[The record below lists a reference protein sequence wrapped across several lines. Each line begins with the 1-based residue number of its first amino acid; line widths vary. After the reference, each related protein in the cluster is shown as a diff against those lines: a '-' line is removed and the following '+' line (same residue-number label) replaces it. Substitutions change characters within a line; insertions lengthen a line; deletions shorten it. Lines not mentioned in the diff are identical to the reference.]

1 MRKVKYIMK
10 KRNNKENKKGDKKG
24 IAKNIDEFF
33 SYIRRKFIKIK
44 NYLTNRANFKVVA
57 VLATA
62 AVIVCVYGIVAV
74 SGAFLNS
81 QHYATPSSAQLADE
95 DTDNSTAQIMAL
107 SPTGAQFPSLDMEV
121 PTTAPVP
128 EFIRI
133 GVQHPIIKD
142 LQERLMYLGFME
154 NDEPSDYYGPVTE
167 AAVKIFQR
175 QNNLSQDGIVGKSTY
190 EMIMSD
196 DAKFYAAKSGD
207 SGDDIYRIQSRL
219 YELGYLAQESLV
231 NGTFG
236 DKTEE
241 AVKKLQEINSL
252 EQDGRVGL
260 KTLNLIYSDEVKAN
274 LLAYGEKSDVVLALQ
289 KRLFELGYM
298 TSVPDGSYGN
308 DTIIAVK
315 AFQSKNDQVVDGY
328 LGPSTR
334 ASILSGNAVPNGLSL
349 GDQSEQVKNVQ
360 KMLNK
365 WGYLDADNISGYFG
379 EATEQAV
386 KAFQSRN
393 SLSSDGSVGALTI
406 AKLMSDN
413 ARRPAP
419 VVPKTTAAARGGGT
433 KKSNGKNN
441 KGGGGGAPAYTGG
454 GGVGTLLSVAS
465 SKLGTPYVWGA
476 KGPGAFDCSGF
487 VYWCLN
493 NSGVKQSYLT
503 SAGWQSVGR
512 YTRISNFSDL
522 RAGDIVVVS
531 GHVGICAGGGTV
543 IDASSSNG
551 RVVTRSL
558 GGWWQRNFIVGWR
571 IF

>member
-1 MRKVKYIMK
+1 MK
-10 KRNNKENKKGDKKG
+10 KRKEIKISKKNKKAGKNINNKFL
-24 IAKNIDEFF
+24 ILFQNIINR
-33 SYIRRKFIKIK
+33 IRL
-44 NYLTNRANFKVVA
+44 YAADTANFKVIA
-57 VLATA
+57 GIATV
-62 AVIVCVYGIVAV
+62 AVIVCIYGIIAV
-74 SGAFLNS
+74 SGAFIKIS
-81 QHYATPSSAQLADE
+81 PATPSSADMAGSDAQ
-95 DTDNSTAQIMAL
+95 TAQVMAL
-107 SPTGAQFPSLDMEV
+107 SPTGAQFPSLNMEV

-175 QNNLSQDGIVGKSTY
+175 QNDLSQDGIVGRSTY
-190 EMIMSD
+190 EMIMAE
-196 DAKFYAAKSGD
+196 DAKFYAAKNGD

-219 YELGYLAQESLV
+219 YELGYLAEEGQVS
-231 NGTFG
+231 GSFG

-241 AVKKLQEINSL
+241 AVKKLQEVNSL
-252 EQDGRVGL
+252 EQDGKVGL
-260 KTLNLIYSDEVKAN
+260 KTLNLIYSDQVKAN

-289 KRLFELGYM
+289 KKLFELGYM
-298 TSVPDGSYGN
+298 TSVPDGSYGD

-334 ASILSGNAVPNGLSL
+334 AAILSGTAIPNGLSL

-365 WGYLDADNISGYFG
+365 WGYLPADNISGYFG
-379 EATEQAV
+379 EETVQAV

-393 SLSSDGSVGALTI
+393 SLSADGSVGAFTI
-406 AKLMSDN
+406 AKLTAEN
-413 ARRPAP
+413 AVRPAP
-419 VVPKTTAAARGGGT
+419 VVPKTTAAVRSGGNNNRGGNSG
-433 KKSNGKNN
+433 KSNKS
-441 KGGGGGAPAYTGG
+441 GGGNSAPAYTGG

-465 SKLGTPYVWGA
+465 SKVGTPYVWGA

-493 NSGVKQSYLT
+493 NAGVNQSYLT
-503 SAGWQSVGR
+503 SSGWQSVGK
-512 YTRISNFSDL
+512 YTRISSFSDL

-531 GHVGICAGGGTV
+531 GHVGICAGGGAV